1 MRTFTDNAG
10 RTYGISVNTTTIKA
24 VRSAAFEPA
33 DASGAPQRVD
43 LLDIVDGKLIER
55 LTSDPVLL
63 VDVLHVLCREDA
75 ERQGVGPAEFGRAM
89 AGDVIEHATTALL
102 EELVSFS
109 PNPRERA
116 ALRRVL
122 DAVHRTREKARDR
135 MEAWLDARLDKA
147 MAEALASAGG
157 SSGSAPA
164 SQASTPDR

>member
-1 MRTFTDNAG
+1 MRTFADNAG
-10 RTYGISVNTTTIKA
+10 RTYGISINTTTIKA
-24 VRSAAFEPA
+24 VRSASF
-33 DASGAPQRVD
+33 DAGPDGSPQRVD

-147 MAEALASAGG
+147 MEEALASAGG
-157 SSGSAPA
+157 SSGGAPA

>member
-1 MRTFTDNAG
+1 MRYVRD
-10 RTYGISVNTTTIKA
+10 SVKA
-24 VRSAAFEPA
+24 PVVSGFALKAFVSALE
-33 DASGAPQRVD
+33 SGVGPV
-43 LLDIVDGKLIER
+43 LINKLITDSGVGRFRE
-55 LTSDPVLL
+55 TSAGNASPIQVPLPL
-63 VDVLHVLCREDA
+63 GA
-75 ERQGVGPAEFGRAM
+75 EPTGVGPAEFGRAM

-147 MAEALASAGG
+147 MEEALASAGG